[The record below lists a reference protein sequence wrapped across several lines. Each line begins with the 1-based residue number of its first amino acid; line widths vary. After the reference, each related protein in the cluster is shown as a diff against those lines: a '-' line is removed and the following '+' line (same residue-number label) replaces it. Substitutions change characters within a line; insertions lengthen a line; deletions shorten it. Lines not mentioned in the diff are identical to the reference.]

1 MLQQLVFFF
10 LLVCLPVCLSRPLF
24 LSVCYSETDGL
35 RWAVYQI
42 QQNWILIKYVY
53 FEFCKMYTE
62 MWSHSFETLIWSQNL
77 QAPRK
82 TSKPGRFHRRL
93 YKSRGARP
101 FSRNRMESFSDM
113 MWTIELDQA
122 NQTSSLQLII
132 KPLYKSKTSPVS
144 RGTGLQLERW
154 MLLVSGQRVKKFQ
167 TRLQKTVSWRNR
179 YYMNSLWDSVF
190 QSSFFFF

>member
-1 MLQQLVFFF
+1 MSTWFQCKSLGGLVWQPVLRLPRGSVILFIFVVFLGLEEIFSPLVKTSVGSSIRHLRGHAAATRFFF

-24 LSVCYSETDGL
+24 LSVCYSETDDL

-42 QQNWILIKYVY
+42 QHNWILIKYVY
-53 FEFCKMYTE
+53 FEFCEMYTE

-82 TSKPGRFHRRL
+82 TSKPGRFHQRL

-132 KPLYKSKTSPVS
+132 KPLYK
-144 RGTGLQLERW
+144 
-154 MLLVSGQRVKKFQ
+154 
-167 TRLQKTVSWRNR
+167 
-179 YYMNSLWDSVF
+179 
-190 QSSFFFF
+190 

>member
-1 MLQQLVFFF
+1 MSIWFQCKSLRGLVWQPVLRLPRGSVILFIF
-10 LLVCLPVCLSRPLF
+10 LIFLGLEEVFSLLLKTSVGSSIRHLRGHAAATGFLFLPVCLPACLSRPLF
-24 LSVCYSETDGL
+24 LSVCYSETDDL

-42 QQNWILIKYVY
+42 QHNWILIKYVY
-53 FEFCKMYTE
+53 FEFCEMYTE

-113 MWTIELDQA
+113 MWTIQLNQA

-132 KPLYKSKTSPVS
+132 KPLYK
-144 RGTGLQLERW
+144 
-154 MLLVSGQRVKKFQ
+154 
-167 TRLQKTVSWRNR
+167 
-179 YYMNSLWDSVF
+179 
-190 QSSFFFF
+190 